1 MLTSPNTLLTSSDTA
16 GETEEAFAEMK
27 NRNGLL
33 RGFKEWTAR
42 FELKESEEYRG
53 EYNNLWDDDDG
64 EENPEKNGI
73 RLKACEDNIIAI
85 ASSLL
90 CVFAEIPEPEYW
102 NFGEVE
108 NSETTKLRVTYQ
120 KKRKKTQ
127 VRQFLWYILFY
138 FFVWREKY
146 LSTMDT
152 GIWSD
157 PDNKLGYFLW

>member
-1 MLTSPNTLLTSSDTA
+1 MLTSPNTLLTPSDTA

-27 NRNGLL
+27 NRNGFL

-64 EENPEKNGI
+64 EENGI

-102 NFGEVE
+102 NFGEAE
-108 NSETTKLRVTYQ
+108 NSETTKAMSYLPE
-120 KKRKKTQ
+120 KEEKTQ
-127 VRQFLWYILFY
+127 VRQFWWIFFFCFFFCVAGEISEYNGYWYL
-138 FFVWREKY
+138 K
-146 LSTMDT
+146 
-152 GIWSD
+152 WSR
-157 PDNKLGYFLW
+157 